1 MNVLQNFSMRKIH
14 PKWEKTSKATWS
26 CAKSGMFCFRKKS
39 SSFFLKNFPHFFFLE
54 KILPVFQYWF
64 WHYETLLWIIL
75 ENFSLWKIFAK
86 KNGKNIWGEKF
97 IISNQSFLFS
107 KFSIQCQP
115 LFPPFGCARFW
126 TKKSQDKSVTF
137 YYFFAFRFVNS
148 VVEIWNVIVSVSSS
162 FLIKNHLVFQTN
174 GIKLWKSQKPSQQK
188 FKGSKN
194 IFCDAIFSSIWL
206 QSVAKIVENKM
217 AVFLWK
223 RKKLKGKKFEELSS
237 PKKQKKNGCP
247 FSVLPWTERVH
258 EKNCVFFKQKKILC
272 YFVVLLSILLSSSR
286 KLI

>member
-1 MNVLQNFSMRKIH
+1 MREDFKGNLIMCKIRNVLFSKKIIIIL
-14 PKWEKTSKATWS
+14 
-26 CAKSGMFCFRKKS
+26 F
-39 SSFFLKNFPHFFFLE
+39 KNFPHFFLE

-86 KNGKNIWGEKF
+86 KKKTGKIFGGRN
-97 IISNQSFLFS
+97 SLFLTRVFCFQNSVFS
-107 KFSIQCQP
+107 VSHYFPHLAVPVFEQKRAKTKVW
-115 LFPPFGCARFW
+115 LFL
-126 TKKSQDKSVTF
+126 
-137 YYFFAFRFVNS
+137 FFAFRFVNS

-223 RKKLKGKKFEELSS
+223 RKK
-237 PKKQKKNGCP
+237 N
-247 FSVLPWTERVH
+247 
-258 EKNCVFFKQKKILC
+258 
-272 YFVVLLSILLSSSR
+272 
-286 KLI
+286 

>member
-1 MNVLQNFSMRKIH
+1 LNVLQNFSMRKIH

-39 SSFFLKNFPHFFFLE
+39 SSFFLKISLIFFLE

-86 KNGKNIWGEKF
+86 KKTGKIFGGRN
-97 IISNQSFLFS
+97 SLFLTRVFCFQNSVFS
-107 KFSIQCQP
+107 VSHYFPHLAVPVFEQKRAKTKVW
-115 LFPPFGCARFW
+115 LFL
-126 TKKSQDKSVTF
+126 
-137 YYFFAFRFVNS
+137 FFAFRFVNS

-217 AVFLWK
+217 AVFLWR
-223 RKKLKGKKFEELSS
+223 RKKLKGKKLRNCHPPKNKKMVAHSQSS
-237 PKKQKKNGCP
+237 LEQK
-247 FSVLPWTERVH
+247 EYM
-258 EKNCVFFKQKKILC
+258 KKIVC
-272 YFVVLLSILLSSSR
+272 FSNKKRFCVILWFYYQFYSPHQEN
-286 KLI
+286 

>member
-1 MNVLQNFSMRKIH
+1 MASKKAQQKLTRIFLFLFLINFLRAPSSATSPPDIKKNFPLPLKKLWKILCIWVRESWAKKKNLLKKIWAKCCLNVLQNFSMRKIH

-39 SSFFLKNFPHFFFLE
+39 SSFFLKISLIFFLE

-75 ENFSLWKIFAK
+75 ENFSLWKIFAKK

-137 YYFFAFRFVNS
+137 F
-148 VVEIWNVIVSVSSS
+148 
-162 FLIKNHLVFQTN
+162 
-174 GIKLWKSQKPSQQK
+174 
-188 FKGSKN
+188 
-194 IFCDAIFSSIWL
+194 IFCF
-206 QSVAKIVENKM
+206 
-217 AVFLWK
+217 
-223 RKKLKGKKFEELSS
+223 
-237 PKKQKKNGCP
+237 P
-247 FSVLPWTERVH
+247 F
-258 EKNCVFFKQKKILC
+258 C
-272 YFVVLLSILLSSSR
+272 
-286 KLI
+286 

>member
-39 SSFFLKNFPHFFFLE
+39 SSFFLKISLIFFSWKNTTCLSILILTLWNTTLNNTREFFIMKNICKKKKTGKIFGGRNSLFLTRVFCFQNSVFSVSHYFPHLAV
-54 KILPVFQYWF
+54 PVFEQ
-64 WHYETLLWIIL
+64 
-75 ENFSLWKIFAK
+75 KRAK
-86 KNGKNIWGEKF
+86 TKVWL
-97 IISNQSFLFS
+97 FL
-107 KFSIQCQP
+107 
-115 LFPPFGCARFW
+115 
-126 TKKSQDKSVTF
+126 
-137 YYFFAFRFVNS
+137 FFAFRFVNS

-223 RKKLKGKKFEELSS
+223 RKKLKGKKLRNCHPPKNKKMVAHSQSS
-237 PKKQKKNGCP
+237 LEQK
-247 FSVLPWTERVH
+247 EYM
-258 EKNCVFFKQKKILC
+258 KKIVC
-272 YFVVLLSILLSSSR
+272 FSNKKRFCVILWFYYQFYSPHQEN
-286 KLI
+286 

>member
-1 MNVLQNFSMRKIH
+1 MREDFKGNLIMCKIRNVLFSKKIIIIL
-14 PKWEKTSKATWS
+14 
-26 CAKSGMFCFRKKS
+26 F
-39 SSFFLKNFPHFFFLE
+39 KNFPHFFSWKNTTCLS
-54 KILPVFQYWF
+54 ILIL
-64 WHYETLLWIIL
+64 TLWNTTLNNTREFFIMKNIC
-75 ENFSLWKIFAK
+75 KKKK

-174 GIKLWKSQKPSQQK
+174 GI
-188 FKGSKN
+188 
-194 IFCDAIFSSIWL
+194 
-206 QSVAKIVENKM
+206 
-217 AVFLWK
+217 
-223 RKKLKGKKFEELSS
+223 
-237 PKKQKKNGCP
+237 
-247 FSVLPWTERVH
+247 
-258 EKNCVFFKQKKILC
+258 
-272 YFVVLLSILLSSSR
+272 
-286 KLI
+286 

>member
-39 SSFFLKNFPHFFFLE
+39 SSFFLKNFPHFFSWKNTTCLS
-54 KILPVFQYWF
+54 ILIL
-64 WHYETLLWIIL
+64 TLWNTTLNNTREFFIMKNIC
-75 ENFSLWKIFAK
+75 KK

-137 YYFFAFRFVNS
+137 F
-148 VVEIWNVIVSVSSS
+148 
-162 FLIKNHLVFQTN
+162 
-174 GIKLWKSQKPSQQK
+174 
-188 FKGSKN
+188 
-194 IFCDAIFSSIWL
+194 IFCF
-206 QSVAKIVENKM
+206 
-217 AVFLWK
+217 
-223 RKKLKGKKFEELSS
+223 
-237 PKKQKKNGCP
+237 P
-247 FSVLPWTERVH
+247 F
-258 EKNCVFFKQKKILC
+258 C
-272 YFVVLLSILLSSSR
+272 
-286 KLI
+286 

>member
-1 MNVLQNFSMRKIH
+1 MREDFKGNLIMCKIRNVLFSKKIIIIL
-14 PKWEKTSKATWS
+14 
-26 CAKSGMFCFRKKS
+26 F
-39 SSFFLKNFPHFFFLE
+39 KNFPHFFSWKNTTCLS
-54 KILPVFQYWF
+54 ILILTLW
-64 WHYETLLWIIL
+64 TLLWIIL
-75 ENFSLWKIFAK
+75 EKKTFKKYWWC

-194 IFCDAIFSSIWL
+194 IFW
-206 QSVAKIVENKM
+206 
-217 AVFLWK
+217 
-223 RKKLKGKKFEELSS
+223 
-237 PKKQKKNGCP
+237 
-247 FSVLPWTERVH
+247 
-258 EKNCVFFKQKKILC
+258 
-272 YFVVLLSILLSSSR
+272 
-286 KLI
+286 

>member
-1 MNVLQNFSMRKIH
+1 MQ
-14 PKWEKTSKATWS
+14 
-26 CAKSGMFCFRKKS
+26 
-39 SSFFLKNFPHFFFLE
+39 
-54 KILPVFQYWF
+54 
-64 WHYETLLWIIL
+64 
-75 ENFSLWKIFAK
+75 
-86 KNGKNIWGEKF
+86 KNGKNIWGRN
-97 IISNQSFLFS
+97 SLFLTRVFCFQNSVFS
-107 KFSIQCQP
+107 VSHYFPHLAVPVFEQKRAKTKVW
-115 LFPPFGCARFW
+115 LFL
-126 TKKSQDKSVTF
+126 
-137 YYFFAFRFVNS
+137 FFAFRFVNS

-194 IFCDAIFSSIWL
+194 IFCNAIFSSIWL

-217 AVFLWK
+217 AVFLWR
-223 RKKLKGKKFEELSS
+223 RKKLKGKKLRNCHPPKNKKMVAHSQSS
-237 PKKQKKNGCP
+237 LEQK
-247 FSVLPWTERVH
+247 RVH